1 MNADVDGFGQSLAG
15 GITGYNSNSGQIFSA
30 VNTGV
35 VFGQGSFV
43 GGICG
48 ASDGAATTVE
58 NAYNIGNITGT
69 EAVGGIVGS
78 NDNGNT
84 LKNVYNTGTVS
95 GSNAYGSVI
104 GQSDNGGAITNAYF
118 ATAAG
123 FQKYGDGTK
132 YGTVEAFNEA
142 FLAGMQESD
151 KALWLTYGDKTTP
164 LLKGL
169 LKPLDINV
177 GNIEVGYTGSDYTG
191 LAQAIAD
198 KLAEQGII
206 IDVDKLL
213 ADSKTEI
220 GEYDLSDLLYSTQ
233 DGYALN
239 VTGKLIIK
247 AKAVDPVLPDK
258 PVTPSADAK
267 YTDSLTHLKTE
278 KMQQEEYRNLD
289 KRRNNLLD
297 YAAVVVDGDGIK
309 LEETEE

>member
-1 MNADVDGFGQSLAG
+1 MG
-15 GITGYNSNSGQIFSA
+15 GIAGYTTGLNS
-30 VNTGV
+30 
-35 VFGQGSFV
+35 
-43 GGICG
+43 
-48 ASDGAATTVE
+48 
-58 NAYNIGNITGT
+58 
-69 EAVGGIVGS
+69 
-78 NDNGNT
+78 
-84 LKNVYNTGTVS
+84 NVYNLGVISGTKNF
-95 GSNAYGSVI
+95 GEII
-104 GQSDNGGAITNAYF
+104 GLNGAGTITNAYF
-118 ATAAG
+118 ATDTG

-132 YGTVEAFNEA
+132 YGTVKAFNEA

-151 KALWLTYGDKTTP
+151 KALWLTYGDHTTP